1 MIAQTRPSRGQPC
14 LPVYLQAILGSLM
27 TLFGQMHCVAAGI
40 EVRGDTRT
48 QVGYD
53 SNGKALI
60 APAPLQRDVS
70 YNAFNRFDVT
80 AAGAEFRNADSQAR
94 TIVAEVFSAA
104 PSRIE
109 GPISLDGPR
118 ANLILANQNG
128 IQVNGGSFVNF
139 GSVALTTGKVTLRDE
154 TLAPGLVQ
162 RYVDVATESGEIGIE
177 PGGLSSNLIHLE
189 LIARRIG
196 IDGPISNVFTSPTA
210 VVRTVAG
217 ASLARFDTAASPTDN
232 LTPWVYYSSQGKTAN
247 SDDAIAID
255 LTGKSAIT
263 SGRIELIVSDLGAG
277 VRNAGELLAT
287 AGDFVINADG
297 LVEQNGG
304 HIGAAG
310 NIRVQAGNYRQDS
323 REDGESLRQSQL
335 IAGGSL
341 RIDSQH
347 GIVNEGGLIQGN
359 ARDPADPDTPFGVV
373 LYAAGDIDNHSLPGG
388 STAII
393 HGGNDDVGVFAGG
406 SIRNR
411 DARIV
416 ANGKLFIDS
425 VGEARNETGH
435 TAGTGRSEERDEESL
450 LFGLL
455 ERETYDYHVDLG
467 QLDDPEHQAYWVGET
482 GVSINAA
489 NLHNVGGYIYSN
501 QGDVIVDAVQ
511 AVETQALAIGDF
523 NYHSRCVLIFCK
535 QEADSTQQSVG
546 GQINAGGKVEI
557 SAGERI
563 VNDGGNVLGITDVIL
578 DAPQII
584 ARGQPYH
591 SVILRDEG
599 LKALF
604 GDTWAQIYANDQGGG
619 FTAQQGRLIL
629 RGAAVQDRGYFSA
642 GQGIE
647 GDIQQ
652 IAPPQRQPVVIE
664 DHLGLLFW

>member
-1 MIAQTRPSRGQPC
+1 MNAQTRPPRGQSC
-14 LPVYLQAILGSLM
+14 LLVYFQAIQVGLL
-27 TLFGQMHCVAAGI
+27 TLCGQPHCPAAGI

-48 QVGYD
+48 QVGFD
-53 SNGKALI
+53 AAGKALI
-60 APAPLQRDVS
+60 LPAPPQRDVS

-80 AAGAEFRNADSQAR
+80 PAGAEFRNADSRAR

-128 IQVNGGSFVNF
+128 IQINGGNFVNF

-162 RYVDVATESGEIGIE
+162 RYVDVNTEGGTIDIE
-177 PGGLSSNLIHLE
+177 AGGLTGNLIHLE

-210 VVRTVAG
+210 VVRAVAG
-217 ASLARFDTAASPTDN
+217 ASLARFDTAASPSDN
-232 LTPWVYYSSQGKTAN
+232 LTPWVYYNSLGNTA
-247 SDDAIAID
+247 DTGADPDAIAIN
-255 LTGKSAIT
+255 LSERSAIT
-263 SGRIELIVSDLGAG
+263 AGRIELIVSDLGAG
-277 VRNAGELLAT
+277 VRNAGELLA
-287 AGDFVINADG
+287 ASGDFVINADG
-297 LVEQNGG
+297 LVQQNGG
-304 HIGAAG
+304 HIRAAG

-323 REDGESLRQSQL
+323 REDVQSQL
-335 IAGGSL
+335 LAGQSL
-341 RIDSQH
+341 RIDSP
-347 GIVNEGGLIQGN
+347 GNIVNQGGQIQGGE
-359 ARDPADPDTPFGVV
+359 RDPDDADTPFSVMLNAG
-373 LYAAGDIDNHSLPGG
+373 GDIDNHSLPGG
-388 STAII
+388 HMAIL
-393 HGGNDDVGVFAGG
+393 HGGNDDVGVFSGG
-406 SIRNR
+406 AIDNH

-425 VGEARNETGH
+425 VGEARIETGH
-435 TAGTGRSEERDEESL
+435 TAGSGRSEQRDEEPL

-455 ERETYDYHVDLG
+455 ERKTHDYQVDLG
-467 QLDDPEHQAYWVGET
+467 QLDDPEHQSYWVGES
-482 GVSINAA
+482 GVSIHAA
-489 NLHNVGGYIYSN
+489 NLHNIGGHIYSN
-501 QGDVIVDAVQ
+501 QGDVIVDAGQ

-523 NYHSRCVLIFCK
+523 SYHSRCVLIFCK
-535 QEADSTQQSVG
+535 QEANSTQQSIG
-546 GQINAGGKVEI
+546 GLINAGGKVEI
-557 SAGERI
+557 RAGERI
-563 VNDGGNVLGITDVIL
+563 LNDGGNVLGITDVIL

-591 SVILRDEG
+591 SVIVRNEG

-604 GDTWAQIYANDQGGG
+604 GDSWAQIYANDQGGG

-629 RGAAVQDRGYFSA
+629 RGTAMQDRGYFAA
-642 GQGIE
+642 GLGIE

-664 DHLGLLFW
+664 DPLGLLFW